1 MAKNDDPARKEQVR
15 RWVETRPR
23 SHREPA
29 GRDDKHPRKGH
40 KSDWKDEEDGT
51 FRSAEG

>member
-1 MAKNDDPARKEQVR
+1 MKDADSARKEQVR

-23 SHREPA
+23 THREPA

-40 KSDWKDEEDGT
+40 KSDWENEEEY
-51 FRSAEG
+51 RSL